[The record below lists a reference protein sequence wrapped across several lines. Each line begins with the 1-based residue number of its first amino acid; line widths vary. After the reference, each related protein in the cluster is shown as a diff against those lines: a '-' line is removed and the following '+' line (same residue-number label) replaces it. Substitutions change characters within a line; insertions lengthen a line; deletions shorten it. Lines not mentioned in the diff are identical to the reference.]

1 MSEFIEKNRATIIG
15 IAIFLILSILY
26 SKYQDYQAQS
36 EYEEMERVEAENNL
50 KSQREQAQIEEQK
63 KVQESLEL
71 QKIKDEKRK
80 SYIQKQHDL
89 VSTYQE
95 IRYFFNSFKV
105 DSLNFVQQGKY
116 QYYLFDVNLSYNKAE
131 QKTIFSCKSSKGL
144 CIKYF
149 VEQSGYDDFGNY
161 YPRGTTTEKT
171 TDQFWYTNQTITEF
185 EKAKSAFEKYKSLV
199 NEIKEIESE
208 NSEF

>member
-63 KVQESLEL
+63 KIQESLEL
-71 QKIKDEKRK
+71 QKVEDEKRK
-80 SYIQKQHDL
+80 SYIQKKHDL

-144 CIKYF
+144 CIKYTHESNGDGF
-149 VEQSGYDDFGNY
+149 SDYSS
-161 YPRGTTTEKT
+161 TEKT

-185 EKAKSAFEKYKSLV
+185 EKAKSAFEKYKLLV
-199 NEIKEIESE
+199 NEIKQIESE

>member
-50 KSQREQAQIEEQK
+50 KSQREQAQIEAQK

-71 QKIKDEKRK
+71 QKVEEEKRK
-80 SYIQKQHDL
+80 SYIQKKHDL

-116 QYYLFDVNLSYNKAE
+116 QYYLFDVYLSYNKAE

-144 CIKYF
+144 CIKYTS
-149 VEQSGYDDFGNY
+149 ESSGDDFLNY
-161 YPRGTTTEKT
+161 SSTEKT

-208 NSEF
+208 NSAL

>member
-15 IAIFLILSILY
+15 VAVFLILSILY

-36 EYEEMERVEAENNL
+36 EYEEMERLEAENNL
-50 KSQREQAQIEEQK
+50 KSQREQAQIEAQK

-71 QKIKDEKRK
+71 QKIEDEKRK
-80 SYIQKQHDL
+80 SYIQKKHDL

-116 QYYLFDVNLSYNKAE
+116 QYYLFDVYLSYNKAE

-144 CIKYF
+144 CIKYTS
-149 VEQSGYDDFGNY
+149 ESSGENFLDYSS
-161 YPRGTTTEKT
+161 TEKT

-199 NEIKEIESE
+199 NEIKETESE
-208 NSEF
+208 NSTL

>member
-89 VSTYQE
+89 ESTYQE
-95 IRYFFNSFKV
+95 IRYFFNNFKV
-105 DSLNFVQQGKY
+105 DSLNFVHDGRY
-116 QYYLFDVNLSYNKAE
+116 EYYLFDVNLTYNKDE
-131 QKTIFSCKSSKGL
+131 QKTIITCKNSKGQ
-144 CIKYF
+144 CIKYQYLTTY
-149 VEQSGYDDFGNY
+149 EGSSRYDSE
-161 YPRGTTTEKT
+161 TKT
-171 TDQFWYTNQTITEF
+171 TNQISYINQTITEF
-185 EKAKSAFEKYKSLV
+185 EKVKSAFEKYKSLV

-208 NSEF
+208 NSTL

>member
-15 IAIFLILSILY
+15 VAVFLILSILY
-26 SKYQDYQAQS
+26 SKYQDFQTQS
-36 EYEEMERVEAENNL
+36 EYEEMERVEAENYL
-50 KSQREQAQIEEQK
+50 KSQREQAQIEAQK

-71 QKIKDEKRK
+71 QKSEEEKRK
-80 SYIQKQHDL
+80 SYIQKKHDL
-89 VSTYQE
+89 VSSYQE

-116 QYYLFDVNLSYNKAE
+116 QYYLFDVYLSYNKAE
-131 QKTIFSCKSSKGL
+131 QKTIFSCKSSKGQ
-144 CIKYF
+144 CIKYTS
-149 VEQSGYDDFGNY
+149 ENSGENFIDYSI
-161 YPRGTTTEKT
+161 TEKT
-171 TDQFWYTNQTITEF
+171 TDQFWYTNQTLTEF